1 MTDEPM
7 RIHRALARA
16 GVASRRK
23 AEELVAAGRVS
34 VNGAVARTGQVVDPS
49 VDRIAVDGKEL
60 PPAATTFEW
69 FVLNKPAGVVTTK
82 SDPEGRRTVFE
93 LVPNA
98 AGLTYVG
105 RLDYLTEGVLLLTT
119 DGDAAHVLTHPSS
132 EVERTYV
139 ATVRGDVRAAVAAAR
154 EGVELDDGVVQP
166 SAVEGRSIG
175 NRLWEFEITI
185 GEGRNREVRRLCE
198 ALGLEVQRLVRT
210 RFGPVL
216 LGELAAGQ
224 TRPLSTRE
232 RVELQHLLGR
242 SLKLRPEPKPKPTPK
257 RDDRRGTS
265 RPKRDDRPRSSRVDR
280 DDRPRPGRPER
291 DGRHGARTKRTR
303 GR

>member
-1 MTDEPM
+1 M

-34 VNGAVARTGQVVDPS
+34 VNGVVARTGQAVDPS
-49 VDRIAVDGKEL
+49 VDRIMVDGKEL

-69 FVLNKPAGVVTTK
+69 VVLNKPAGVVTTK

-93 LVPNA
+93 LVPTA

-154 EGVELDDGVVQP
+154 EGVELDDGVVEP
-166 SAVEGRSIG
+166 SAVAARPLG
-175 NRLWEFEITI
+175 NRLSEFEITI
-185 GEGRNREVRRLCE
+185 VEGRNREVRRLCE
-198 ALGLEVQRLVRT
+198 ALGLEVQKLVRT
-210 RFGPVL
+210 RFGPVS
-216 LGELAAGQ
+216 LGQLAVGECRA
-224 TRPLSTRE
+224 LSPRE
-232 RVELQHLLGR
+232 RLELELLLGR
-242 SLKLRPEPKPKPTPK
+242 SLKLRAAPKPKP
-257 RDDRRGTS
+257 
-265 RPKRDDRPRSSRVDR
+265 RPKPTGGRDDRPKR
-280 DDRPRPGRPER
+280 GRPKR